1 MPIVYDEQLSMTEGL
16 FKDLYED
23 SEDEDFEVDNSDD
36 PITQSIK
43 KQSKKVL
50 KSLKKTDDEME
61 ATEILC
67 TLDDYVFT
75 DPLDEKNEVLLLE
88 TSINMLEVRNPELFK
103 KIKSSVNQKDLEMA
117 NTIFKKAREIAVI
130 V

>member
-1 MPIVYDEQLSMTEGL
+1 MPIVFDEQLSMTEGL

-75 DPLDEKNEVLLLE
+75 DPLDEKNEILLLE

-103 KIKSSVNQKDLEMA
+103 NIKSSVNQKDLEMA
-117 NTIFKKAREIAVI
+117 NTIFKKARENAVI

>member
-1 MPIVYDEQLSMTEGL
+1 LPIVYDEQLSMTEGL